1 MNVAA
6 VVPAAGHGERLGG
19 ELPKAFRLLG
29 GAPLLVHAVTGLLA
43 SRHVTKV
50 VVAAPA
56 DRLTEAEVLLGPA
69 VTTVAGGASR
79 QDSVAAAVAAL
90 PSDVDIVL
98 VHDAARPLVPVQV
111 VEAVVEALLAGAPAI
126 VPVLPVVDTLK
137 RVDPDGLVTGTVP
150 RSDVRA
156 VQTPQ
161 GFHREVL
168 AKAYAAADPLDPVTD
183 DAGLVERLGVPVA
196 TVPGSEHSFKVTTP
210 FDLLVAE
217 AILRARATR

>member
-6 VVPAAGHGERLGG
+6 VVPAAGRGERLGG

-29 GAPLLVHAVTGLLA
+29 GTPLLVHAVTCLLA
-43 SRHVTKV
+43 SRYVRQV
-50 VVAAPA
+50 VVAAPVDWLA
-56 DRLTEAEVLLGPA
+56 EARALLGPA
-69 VTTVAGGASR
+69 VTAVAGGASR

-111 VEAVVEALLAGAPAI
+111 VDAVVEALLAGAPAVI
-126 VPVLPVVDTLK
+126 PVLPVADTLK
-137 RVDPDGLVTGTVP
+137 RVDPAGLVTGTVP

-168 AKAYAAADPLDPVTD
+168 AKAHAAADPLDPVTD

-196 TVPGSEHSFKVTTP
+196 TVPGSGHSFKVTTP

-217 AILRARATR
+217 AILGSRH

>member
-1 MNVAA
+1 M
-6 VVPAAGHGERLGG
+6 
-19 ELPKAFRLLG
+19 
-29 GAPLLVHAVTGLLA
+29 LVHAVTCLLA
-43 SRHVTKV
+43 SRHVRQV

-56 DRLTEAEVLLGPA
+56 DRLVEVPALLGPA
-69 VTTVAGGASR
+69 VAAVAVVGGGASR

-111 VEAVVEALLAGAPAI
+111 VDAVVEALLAGAPAVI
-126 VPVLPVVDTLK
+126 PVLPVADTLK
-137 RVDPDGLVTGTVP
+137 RVDPAGLVTGTVP
-150 RSDVRA
+150 RSEVRA

-168 AKAYAAADPLDPVTD
+168 AKAHAAADPLDPVTE
-183 DAGLVERLGVPVA
+183 DAGLVERMGVPVP
-196 TVPGSEHSFKVTTP
+196 TVPGSGHSFKITTP

-217 AILRARATR
+217 AILSSRG